1 MLAASRDGTIQIR
14 RLDGHG
20 IETLFEADLTRL
32 EPHPVAAPA
41 WAQSW

>member
-1 MLAASRDGTIQIR
+1 MLAATLDGRIRIR
-14 RLDGHG
+14 RLDGHR
-20 IETLFEADLTRL
+20 IETLFKADLTRF